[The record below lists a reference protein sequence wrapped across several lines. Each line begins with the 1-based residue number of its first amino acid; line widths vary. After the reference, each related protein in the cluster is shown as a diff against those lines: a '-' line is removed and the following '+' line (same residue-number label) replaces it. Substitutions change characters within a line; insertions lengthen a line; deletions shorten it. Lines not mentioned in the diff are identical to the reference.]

1 MVNGQLQVNFLW
13 PFSLISP
20 KLNTSHVQEILGLV
34 PVFFLHC
41 RPLPLEMLT
50 YAREDTHYL
59 LYIYDV
65 LRNQLIQRSNEMK
78 NLLRSVYT
86 KSADLCGTVSLANF
100 FSYWKIKK
108 KFSICWL
115 DIYWIS
121 STLSWWRSL
130 SETNPL
136 ISSANQWA
144 GFYKI
149 GTSVMKEFKQHFNFL
164 VHASW
169 PSIEITKTIR
179 SKMLFYHFTIPENV
193 MNPSKRPSWH
203 LILKCLVFT
212 KRCHFLKQTWS
223 FC

>member
-100 FSYWKIKK
+100 FFLLKK
-108 KFSICWL
+108 RKSSVFVA
-115 DIYWIS
+115 WIFIES
-121 STLSWWRSL
+121 VQLSHDGG
-130 SETNPL
+130 PYQKP
-136 ISSANQWA
+136 I
-144 GFYKI
+144 
-149 GTSVMKEFKQHFNFL
+149 H
-164 VHASW
+164 
-169 PSIEITKTIR
+169 
-179 SKMLFYHFTIPENV
+179 
-193 MNPSKRPSWH
+193 
-203 LILKCLVFT
+203 
-212 KRCHFLKQTWS
+212 
-223 FC
+223 

>member
-100 FSYWKIKK
+100 FFLLKK
-108 KFSICWL
+108 RKVQYLLTGYLLSQFNSLMTEVPIRNQSI
-115 DIYWIS
+115 D
-121 STLSWWRSL
+121 
-130 SETNPL
+130 
-136 ISSANQWA
+136 
-144 GFYKI
+144 
-149 GTSVMKEFKQHFNFL
+149 
-164 VHASW
+164 
-169 PSIEITKTIR
+169 
-179 SKMLFYHFTIPENV
+179 
-193 MNPSKRPSWH
+193 
-203 LILKCLVFT
+203 
-212 KRCHFLKQTWS
+212 
-223 FC
+223 